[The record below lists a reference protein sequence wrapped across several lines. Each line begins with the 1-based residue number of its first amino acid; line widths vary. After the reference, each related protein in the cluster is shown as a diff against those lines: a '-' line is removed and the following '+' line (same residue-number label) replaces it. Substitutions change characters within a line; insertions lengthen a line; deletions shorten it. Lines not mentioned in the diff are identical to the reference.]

1 LTTRAWFTA
10 NAAGTYDILCAEY
23 CGLLHSQMRSTLV
36 AVPGEQ
42 FSKWYTGEE
51 VEIAGVSSP
60 IGPPG
65 GEALISQFGCSSCH
79 SSDGSKLVGPS
90 FKGMFGA
97 PARVMEDGVSRT
109 IIVDEPYLRRHILD
123 HDGDIVAGYP

>member
-1 LTTRAWFTA
+1 
-10 NAAGTYDILCAEY
+10 
-23 CGLLHSQMRSTLV
+23 MRSTFV
-36 AVPGEQ
+36 AVPQEQ
-42 FSKWYTGEE
+42 FSKWYNGEA

-65 GEALISQFGCSSCH
+65 GEELISQFGCSSCH
-79 SSDGSKLVGPS
+79 SSDGSVLVGPS

-97 PARVMEDGVSRT
+97 PARVMEDGESRT

-123 HDGDIVAGYP
+123 HDRDIVAGYPDVMPAFRGNITDRELEEIIDYLEQLQ